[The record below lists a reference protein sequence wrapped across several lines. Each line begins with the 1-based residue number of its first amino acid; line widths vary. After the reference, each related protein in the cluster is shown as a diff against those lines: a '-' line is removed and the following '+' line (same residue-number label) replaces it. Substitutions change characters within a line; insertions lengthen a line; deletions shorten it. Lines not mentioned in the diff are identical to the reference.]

1 MDPQLIHGDPPLETR
16 AGSPV
21 RAGPWGLDTDTPAPR
36 SRVFRLRQPA
46 AAAAAAAATAAT
58 AAATA
63 STWYKQHMVLRGY
76 GIGSVTIAHE
86 PEAWR
91 TRPWHPGL
99 ELGWV
104 WAWSL
109 GLVAEG
115 PDQPQSEE
123 RKASK
128 VTSAAEDG
136 VGPWRAW
143 SDGVR

>member
-21 RAGPWGLDTDTPAPR
+21 RAGPWGNST
-36 SRVFRLRQPA
+36 
-46 AAAAAAAATAAT
+46 ATAPPEVPRLPPAT
-58 AAATA
+58 ACCSCCYGRDCSTA
-63 STWYKQHMVLRGY
+63 GTWYTQAVVLRGD
-76 GIGSVTIAHE
+76 GIGSVTVALE

-99 ELGWV
+99 EFGWV

-115 PDQPQSEE
+115 PGQPQPEE
-123 RKASK
+123 RK
-128 VTSAAEDG
+128 G
-136 VGPWRAW
+136 
-143 SDGVR
+143 

>member
-1 MDPQLIHGDPPLETR
+1 MGIPPLETR

-21 RAGPWGLDTDTPAPR
+21 RAGPWGGLDSDSPARGPA
-36 SRVFRLRQPA
+36 SSACDSLLLLLPRLRLCS
-46 AAAAAAAATAAT
+46 
-58 AAATA
+58 TA
-63 STWYKQHMVLRGY
+63 STWYTQPVVLRGY
-76 GIGSVTIAHE
+76 GIGSVTVALE

-99 ELGWV
+99 EFGWV

-123 RKASK
+123 RK
-128 VTSAAEDG
+128 G
-136 VGPWRAW
+136 
-143 SDGVR
+143 